1 MENREMIK
9 VELAELLEKYYNGS
23 FAQMV
28 CDYIRLTGMTMEE
41 VEIVLKQVRNEK
53 EGVHS
58 MFLCK

>member
-28 CDYIRLTGMTMEE
+28 CDYILLTGMTEQELERVLEE
-41 VEIVLKQVRNEK
+41 LRKVKKVERA
-53 EGVHS
+53 
-58 MFLCK
+58 

>member
-28 CDYIRLTGMTMEE
+28 CDYIRYTGMTMEE
-41 VEIVLKQVRNEK
+41 VERVLEEIRKVKKVERA
-53 EGVHS
+53 
-58 MFLCK
+58 

>member
-28 CDYIRLTGMTMEE
+28 CDYIRITGMTEQE
-41 VEIVLKQVRNEK
+41 VENMLQQVRNEK
-53 EGVHS
+53 GA
-58 MFLCK
+58 

>member
-28 CDYIRLTGMTMEE
+28 CDYIRFTGMTEQE
-41 VEIVLKQVRNEK
+41 VENMLQQVRNEK
-53 EGVHS
+53 GA
-58 MFLCK
+58 

>member
-28 CDYIRLTGMTMEE
+28 CDYIRITGMTEQEVGQMLEE
-41 VEIVLKQVRNEK
+41 IRKVKKVDWA
-53 EGVHS
+53 
-58 MFLCK
+58 

>member
-28 CDYIRLTGMTMEE
+28 CDYIRLTGMTEQE
-41 VEIVLKQVRNEK
+41 VERVLEEIRKVKKVERA
-53 EGVHS
+53 
-58 MFLCK
+58 